1 MSSFRLKDCRKY
13 LKPGSIIILMLD
25 VTGYSIPNP
34 ISVLILKLRISSVLP
49 IYSLSLQFLK
59 NTLLFTIKLPLTPP
73 DTANNTL
80 LLFSKYRT

>member
-49 IYSLSLQFLK
+49 IYSLSL
-59 NTLLFTIKLPLTPP
+59 PLEYLVIY
-73 DTANNTL
+73 DKIAAYSSRYGKQY
-80 LLFSKYRT
+80 FIIIQ

>member
-49 IYSLSLQFLK
+49 IYSLSLPFLVIYDK
-59 NTLLFTIKLPLTPP
+59 IAAYSSRYGKQYFIIIQ
-73 DTANNTL
+73 
-80 LLFSKYRT
+80 

>member
-34 ISVLILKLRISSVLP
+34 ISVLILKRISSVLP
-49 IYSLSLQFLK
+49 IYSLSFPFLK